1 MKKILLLIS
10 VLGLMLT
17 ACSDGIPERIKD
29 KAPSLKEIT
38 QVKPSYV
45 VELIEAKES
54 FIFYFSNTWCSA
66 CEFMKDVNNE
76 VVRRESLPMYVI
88 QVDKTSVTQ
97 LNKIYAY
104 VTQPAATPTYVIV
117 LNGVVKESFTPEIL
131 VGDDTGFDPEHINLY
146 VVNFIAVLKTKG
158 LITP

>member
-10 VLGLMLT
+10 VVGLMLT

-29 KAPSLKEIT
+29 KAPSLEKIT

-54 FIFYFSNTWCSA
+54 FIFYFGNTWCSA

-76 VVRRESLPMYVI
+76 VVRRESIPMYLI
-88 QVDKTSVTQ
+88 EMDKTSSAQ

-104 VTQPAATPTYVIV
+104 VTQPVATPTYVIV
-117 LNGVVKESFTPEIL
+117 LKGVVTESFTPEIV
-131 VGDDTGFDPEHINLY
+131 VGDDTGFNSEHINLY
-146 VVNFIAVLKTKG
+146 VVNFIAALKAKG
-158 LITP
+158 LIAP